1 MSVCVRFKEV
11 VCRFNPVIYKQKISN
26 LLQMKVLKFGGSSV
40 ATPQRIQS
48 VIEIIRPCL
57 DSNVAVVFSAF
68 GGVTDTLIQISS
80 FALAGNNAYKEKLA
94 EIETRHLDAVRE
106 LVSVQKQSSILA
118 HVKIKMNELEDV
130 LHGVYL
136 VKERTP
142 RTLDYIMS
150 FGERLS
156 AYIIAE
162 AMKDN
167 GIKAAYLD
175 ARTVIRTDDNFG
187 QARVDFETTNRNIA
201 EHFGK
206 QQAVQI
212 ITGFIGSAES
222 GETTTLGR
230 SGSDYTAA
238 IFAAA
243 LGAEALEIW
252 TDVDGMMTA
261 DPRLVKKSFTV
272 PQMSYEEA
280 MELSHFGAKVIFP
293 ATMQPAMVN
302 RIPIWIKNTFN
313 PSFRGTVIH
322 ADSANGKLIKGI
334 SSMNGISLLNVQ
346 GSGLLGVVGVSMRL
360 FATLA
365 RERINVILISQASS
379 EHSICLAVESA
390 FAKAAKA
397 AVEKEFQHE
406 IRGEE
411 IDEVQVQ
418 SGLSIVAVVGDGMK
432 HSPGTSGR
440 MFAALGKNGINVV
453 AIAQGSSERN
463 ISAVVRQDDIAKA
476 LNALHEAFFLS
487 DRKLLNLFLVG
498 TGLIGS
504 SLLQMI
510 GEQFQKLASENL
522 LEVNV
527 AGIANSRKMLFHEDG
542 LKMNVAIGEMKTT
555 GESMSMDS
563 YVARMLALNLP
574 NSIFVD
580 CTSSEEVTNH
590 YEEILN
596 ANISIVTPNKKGN
609 SGSLGKYRALRAAAL
624 SRGVKFLF
632 ETNVGAGLPV
642 INTLNDLLLSGDKV
656 ISIEGVLSGT
666 LNYIFSTYSEGKK
679 FSDVVKD
686 AKSRGYTEPDPRDDL
701 SGMDVARKILILSR
715 EAGLPL
721 ELTDIKIQNLV
732 PADCGGDISVDEFFR
747 RLEKHDDHY
756 QKLLAEAS
764 AKGEKL
770 RYKAVLSDGS
780 VKVQLGSVDN
790 QHPFYSLSGSD
801 NIILLTTER
810 YHERPMVIRGPG
822 AGAAVTAAGVF
833 ADIIRIG
840 HYAKKT

>member
-1 MSVCVRFKEV
+1 
-11 VCRFNPVIYKQKISN
+11 
-26 LLQMKVLKFGGSSV
+26 MKVLKFGGSSV
-40 ATPQRIQS
+40 ANPQRIRA
-48 VIEIIRPCL
+48 VIEIIKPYL
-57 DSNVAVVFSAF
+57 DQEVAIVFSAF
-68 GGVTDTLIQISS
+68 GGVTDQLIEISTM
-80 FALAGNNAYKEKLA
+80 ALEGKNSYKEKLTA
-94 EIETRHLDAVRE
+94 LEKRHLDAVRE
-106 LVSVQKQSSILA
+106 LVSVQKQSGILA
-118 HVKIKMNELEDV
+118 QVKIKINELEDV

-162 AMKDN
+162 AMKDQQLN
-167 GIKAAYLD
+167 AAYLD
-175 ARTVIRTDDNFG
+175 ARTLIRTDDQFG
-187 QARVDFETTNRNIA
+187 QARVDFPVTSNNITA
-201 EHFGK
+201 YFKARKEI
-206 QQAVQI
+206 QI
-212 ITGFIGSAES
+212 VTGFIGSAES

-238 IFAAA
+238 IFAGA
-243 LGAEALEIW
+243 LNASDLEIW

-261 DPRLVKKSFTV
+261 DPRLVKKAFTV

-313 PSFRGTVIH
+313 PTFKGTVIH
-322 ADSANGKLIKGI
+322 AESTNGKLIKGI

-365 RERINVILISQASS
+365 RERVNVILISQASS
-379 EHSICLAVESA
+379 EHSICIAIESINAKLAKNAIER
-390 FAKAAKA
+390 
-397 AVEKEFQHE
+397 EFQHE
-406 IRGEE
+406 IRSEE
-411 IDEVQVQ
+411 IDEVQVEA
-418 SGLSIVAVVGDGMK
+418 GLSIVAVVGDGMK

-440 MFAALGKNGINVV
+440 LFAALGKNGINVV

-463 ISAVVRQDDIAKA
+463 ISAVVSQADVAKA
-476 LNALHEAFFLS
+476 LNVLHEAFFLS
-487 DRKLLNLFLVG
+487 DRKVLNVYLVG

-504 SLLQMI
+504 SLLQMVD
-510 GEQFQKLASENL
+510 EQFTKLARENL

-527 AGIANSRKMLFHEDG
+527 AGIANSKRMLFHEDALP
-542 LKMNVAIGEMKTT
+542 LKTAISEMKSG
-555 GESMSMDS
+555 GEPMAMQGFVD
-563 YVARMLALNLP
+563 RMIAQNRS

-580 CTSSEEVTNH
+580 CTSSEEVTDF
-590 YEEILN
+590 YEAILN
-596 ANISIVTPNKKGN
+596 ANISIVTPNKKAN
-609 SGSLGKYRALRAAAL
+609 SGPLEKYQRLRTAAFA
-624 SRGVKFLF
+624 RGVKFLF

-642 INTLNDLLLSGDKV
+642 INTLNDLLLSGDRV

-666 LNYIFSTYSEGKK
+666 LNFIFSSYADGKK
-679 FSDVVKD
+679 FSDVVKE
-686 AKSRGYTEPDPRDDL
+686 AKVKGYTEPDPRDDL

-715 EAGLPL
+715 EAGLGL
-721 ELTDIKIQNLV
+721 ELSDITVESLV
-732 PADCGGDISVDEFFR
+732 PADCGGDISVDEFFKR
-747 RLEKHDDHY
+747 MEKHDASY
-756 QKLLAEAS
+756 EKLLRDAS
-764 AKGEKL
+764 SRSEKL
-770 RYKAVLSDGS
+770 RYKAVLRDGK
-780 VKVQLGSVDN
+780 VKVELGTVDA

-822 AGAAVTAAGVF
+822 AGATVTAAGVF

-840 HYAKKT
+840 HYTK